1 MFSGEIPKFALV
13 PALARALGDHSPGAR
28 ARRQSHGPRHVRLE
42 GKAYRV
48 LKIWDAIAKPT
59 NESKEKDIQKESAP
73 SVDN

>member
-1 MFSGEIPKFALV
+1 MKVKIKKDCEFRGVEYKKGKV
-13 PALARALGDHSPGAR
+13 YT
-28 ARRQSHGPRHVRLE
+28 VE

-59 NESKEKDIQKESAP
+59 NESKEKEVQKKTAP

>member
-1 MFSGEIPKFALV
+1 MYKVKITKDCDFRGVEYKKGKV
-13 PALARALGDHSPGAR
+13 YT
-28 ARRQSHGPRHVRLE
+28 VE

-59 NESKEKDIQKESAP
+59 NESKEKEVQKESAP

>member
-1 MFSGEIPKFALV
+1 MKVKIKKDCEFRGVEYKKGKVYII
-13 PALARALGDHSPGAR
+13 
-28 ARRQSHGPRHVRLE
+28 E

-48 LKIWDAIAKPT
+48 LKIWGAIAKPT

>member
-1 MFSGEIPKFALV
+1 MKVKIKKDCEFRGVEYKKGKVYNI
-13 PALARALGDHSPGAR
+13 
-28 ARRQSHGPRHVRLE
+28 E

-48 LKIWDAIAKPT
+48 LKIWGAIAKPT